1 MAIYHLGAQIIGR
14 AHGHSAVSAAAYRAG
29 VRLTDARTGKTHD
42 YTRKRGCNGA
52 VIVAPEGS
60 PRWALDRAELWN
72 QAEAAERRRDA
83 QVAREINLA
92 LPRELDPE
100 AARALALRFAAEQF
114 ASRGMVADVACHHLG
129 GSNPHAHLLLTTRAL
144 GTHAAGFGRK
154 VREWNEHAM
163 LLAWRESWAD
173 MTNAALRTHGERA
186 RIDHRSLAEQQAA
199 ALAAKNLPAA
209 ARLDREPT
217 RHAGNTH
224 APAYRRRATLN
235 ARIATRNA
243 ARARVWARLLDA
255 PAPSPAVR
263 RDALPSSL
271 VAILRASLPARQD
284 RAMAGVLGLLAKAA
298 PQRGAGGHRVA
309 EDTTQ
314 EAHAE
319 PDALTASAGLSRA
332 RLGAQALREQL
343 AAALAEA
350 RQTRPARRPRGPR
363 F

>member
-1 MAIYHLGAQIIGR
+1 MAIYHLSAQIIGR

-29 VRLTDARTGKTHD
+29 VRLTDTRTGKTHD
-42 YTRKRGCNGA
+42 YTRKRGCDGA
-52 VIVAPEGS
+52 AIIAPEGA
-60 PRWALDRAELWN
+60 PRWAFDRAELWN
-72 QAEAAERRRDA
+72 HAEAAERRRDA

-100 AARALALRFAAEQF
+100 AARALALRFASEQF
-114 ASRGMVADVACHHLG
+114 AARGMVADVAFHHLG

-154 VREWNEHAM
+154 VREWNDHAM
-163 LLAWRESWAD
+163 LLAWREVWAA
-173 MTNAALRTHGERA
+173 MTNAALRKYGLRA
-186 RIDHRSLAEQQAA
+186 RIDHRSLAEQQAE
-199 ALAAKNLPAA
+199 ALAAKNLEAA

-217 RHAGNTH
+217 RHAGNAC
-224 APAYRRRATLN
+224 APAYRRRATQN

-243 ARARVWARLLDA
+243 ARASTWARLLAA
-255 PAPSPAVR
+255 PAPSPAMR
-263 RDALPSSL
+263 WDALPPSL
-271 VAILRASLPARQD
+271 VRVLRAFPHDGQD
-284 RAMAGVLGLLAKAA
+284 RAVAGVLRFLARAT
-298 PQRGAGGHRVA
+298 PQRGAGGRHTVA
-309 EDTTQ
+309 DTAQ

-319 PDALTASAGLSRA
+319 PAALTASAGLPRA

-343 AAALAEA
+343 AAAMAEA